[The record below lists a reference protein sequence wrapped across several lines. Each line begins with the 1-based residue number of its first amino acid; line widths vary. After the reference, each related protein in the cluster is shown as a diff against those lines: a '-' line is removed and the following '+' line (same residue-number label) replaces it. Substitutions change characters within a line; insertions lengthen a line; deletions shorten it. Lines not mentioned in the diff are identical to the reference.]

1 MIPKELQNMKPLE
14 GSESLPRDADYLG
27 AIDFIPGT
35 EPVLTIGN
43 LYNGEITLSQGKQ
56 KKKVITFVEER
67 VPGINEV
74 RPLVLNRTNWKTLK
88 KLFGDMTASTLKGK
102 RIQLYL
108 QSGVRNPGTK
118 EVGSGIR
125 IRETIPAA
133 GAKYQPPVCEE
144 CGKEIVGMTGFS
156 PEQVATINKKRYG
169 KCLCVECGKKAK
181 EALMTQSNSAQTP
194 QTEGVQTARNDGAG
208 TAKTSAAQAAAEK
221 NEAKAKEEAIVH
233 TEEPIRSVPGG
244 TKEGQAES
252 AQMSLAERL
261 AAEMEVQ

>member
-35 EPVLTIGN
+35 EPVLTISN
-43 LYNGEITLSQGKQ
+43 LYFGEITLSQGKQ

-125 IRETIPAA
+125 IRETVPAA
-133 GAKYQPPVCEE
+133 GAKYQAPVCEE

-181 EALMTQSNSAQTP
+181 EALTKETMTAQ
-194 QTEGVQTARNDGAG
+194 
-208 TAKTSAAQAAAEK
+208 TSAAQAAAEK

-233 TEEPIRSVPGG
+233 TEEPIRSDPGG

-252 AQMSLAERL
+252 TQMSLAERL